1 MFDIGFSELMVIG
14 IVALLVIGPEKLPKV
29 ARTLGHLLGRAQRYV
44 NDVKSD
50 INREIQLD
58 ELKKLQ
64 SEVTES
70 ARSLEDSVRK
80 EFDSARAAVEVPA
93 QAAVAEAERR
103 RPAGCADRRRSACR
117 CPGQASRMNDPQA
130 NSAHEESFISHL
142 VELRDRLL
150 RSLIAVAVVLAAL
163 AVYPGP
169 GAIYDILAAPLTAA
183 LPEGTKMIAIGVITP
198 FMVPLKVT
206 AMVAFVL
213 ALPFVLYQVWAFIA
227 PGLYA
232 HEKRLGIPLII
243 SSSLLFLLGIAFC
256 YFFVFGQVFSF
267 INSFAPKSITPA
279 PDIDAYLSFV
289 MTMFLAFGIAF
300 QVPVALVVLVKMG
313 VVTVE
318 KLKEWRSYFI
328 VGAFV
333 VAAVVT
339 PPDVVSQLALAI
351 PMCLLYEL
359 GILAARF
366 VSRPAPP
373 EYVVVDPA
381 EEAKMD
387 AEMDS
392 AEEEFRKLSG
402 K

>member
-1 MFDIGFSELMVIG
+1 MSEL
-14 IVALLVIGPEKLPKV
+14 
-29 ARTLGHLLGRAQRYV
+29 
-44 NDVKSD
+44 
-50 INREIQLD
+50 
-58 ELKKLQ
+58 
-64 SEVTES
+64 ES
-70 ARSLEDSVRK
+70 T
-80 EFDSARAAVEVPA
+80 AA
-93 QAAVAEAERR
+93 
-103 RPAGCADRRRSACR
+103 
-117 CPGQASRMNDPQA
+117 
-130 NSAHEESFISHL
+130 EESFMSHL
-142 VELRDRLL
+142 IELRDRLL
-150 RSLIAVAVVLAAL
+150 RSLIAVAVVVGILCI
-163 AVYPGP
+163 YPGP

-183 LPEGTKMIAIGVITP
+183 LPEGTKMVAIGVITP

-206 AMVAFVL
+206 GMVAFVL
-213 ALPFVLYQVWAFIA
+213 ALPFILYQVWAFIA

-232 HEKRLGIPLII
+232 HERRLGIPLIV
-243 SSSLLFLLGIAFC
+243 SSSFLFMLGMAFC

-279 PDIDAYLSFV
+279 PDIEAYLSFV
-289 MTMFLAFGIAF
+289 LTMFLAFGLAF

-359 GILAARF
+359 GIFAARL
-366 VSRPAPP
+366 VSRPVEEAEESLP
-373 EYVVVDPA
+373 VAVDP
-381 EEAKMD
+381 EKTAKMD
-387 AEMDS
+387 AAMDAS
-392 AEEEFRKLSG
+392 FDEEHEDRTAEVFRRIG

>member
-1 MFDIGFSELMVIG
+1 MSE
-14 IVALLVIGPEKLPKV
+14 
-29 ARTLGHLLGRAQRYV
+29 Q
-44 NDVKSD
+44 
-50 INREIQLD
+50 
-58 ELKKLQ
+58 
-64 SEVTES
+64 
-70 ARSLEDSVRK
+70 
-80 EFDSARAAVEVPA
+80 DSAAP
-93 QAAVAEAERR
+93 
-103 RPAGCADRRRSACR
+103 
-117 CPGQASRMNDPQA
+117 
-130 NSAHEESFISHL
+130 EESFISHL

-150 RSLIAVAVVLAAL
+150 RSLIAVGVVLGIL
-163 AVYPGP
+163 CIYPGP

-183 LPEGTKMIAIGVITP
+183 LPEGTKMVAIGVITP

-213 ALPFVLYQVWAFIA
+213 ALPFILYQAWAFIA

-232 HEKRLGIPLII
+232 HEKRLGIPLIVC
-243 SSSLLFLLGIAFC
+243 SSLLFMLGMAFC

-267 INSFAPKSITPA
+267 IASFAPKSITPA
-279 PDIDAYLSFV
+279 PDIEAYLSFV

-300 QVPVALVVLVKMG
+300 QVPVALVILVKLG

-359 GILAARF
+359 GILAAQL
-366 VSRPAPP
+366 VSRPVAEETLP
-373 EYVVVDPA
+373 VAVDP
-381 EEAKMD
+381 EKQAKMD
-387 AEMDS
+387 AGMDDELDRT
-392 AEEEFRKLSG
+392 EEVFRRIG